1 MRRTFSF
8 ATDEYYHI
16 YNRGTD
22 KRIIFL
28 DSHDYNR
35 FIVLLHLCNSK
46 DPVDIDKLLRGGQTF
61 PDLIDLEIKE
71 RLVDIGAYCLMPN
84 HFHIL
89 VKEINEN
96 GISVFMKKLATAY
109 SMYFNK
115 KYNRTGGLFEGS
127 FKAKH
132 VNEDSYL
139 KYLFAYI
146 NLNPIK
152 LVDPKWKE
160 NGIEDKVKAEKY
172 LLNYRY
178 SSYLDFL
185 NIKRKENKILNN
197 ETFPQYFQESKQFM
211 DFINDWIDYFE
222 LDSGKDGPSQN

>member
-22 KRIIFL
+22 KRTIFIEP
-28 DSHDYNR
+28 HDYNR
-35 FIVLLHLCNSK
+35 FIVLLHLCNNK
-46 DPVDIDKLLRGGQTF
+46 DPIDIDKLLRGGRTF

-71 RLVDIGAYCLMPN
+71 RLVNIGAYCLMPN

-96 GISVFMKKLATAY
+96 SISIFMRKLSTAY

-115 KYNRTGGLFEGS
+115 KYKRSGALFETS

-132 VNEDSYL
+132 VNEDRYL

-152 LVDPKWKE
+152 LIDSKWKE
-160 NGIEDKVKAEKY
+160 NGIEDKVKAEQY

-185 NIKRKENKILNN
+185 NKKRKENKILNN
-197 ETFPQYFQESKQFM
+197 ETFSQYFQEPKQFVN
-211 DFINDWIDYFE
+211 FVNDWIDYFE
-222 LDSGKDGPSQN
+222 TNPGEVRPHQD